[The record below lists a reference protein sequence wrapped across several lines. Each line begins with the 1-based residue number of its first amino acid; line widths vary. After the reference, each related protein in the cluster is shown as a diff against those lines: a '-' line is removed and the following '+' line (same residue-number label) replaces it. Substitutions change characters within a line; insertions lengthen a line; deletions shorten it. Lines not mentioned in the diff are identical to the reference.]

1 MPKFQIFPEK
11 EKYNLPLW
19 QTPSFNFFLIGI
31 FITLGI
37 LAIYFVREKPFVSFV
52 LSLVIVFGLAFSGIF
67 LGFFVLKAFEKAS
80 EINLLKTRFLSIV
93 ADQMRPPITAIK
105 WVLTF
110 LRREKNLANDETF
123 QAYLEEVDLAEKRI
137 SRLVKNITTAL
148 AIDEDRLFFQKQ
160 KISLEEILKTV
171 IERLSNFA
179 QERRVKIKTHFE
191 KVPEINQDPAK
202 VDIIFENLLD
212 NAIRHS
218 KKTGGEVSISLKQE
232 RGKILVEFQDNGIG
246 IPEEEA
252 SYVFQMFFKAS
263 NIDVTTQGT
272 GLGLY
277 ICKRLLEKMGGE
289 ITFESKK
296 DVGTTF
302 RVYFP
307 IK

>member
-1 MPKFQIFPEK
+1 MPKIKFFPERD
-11 EKYNLPLW
+11 KYNLPLW

-31 FITLGI
+31 FICLGI
-37 LAIYFVREKPFVSFV
+37 LAVYFVREKPFVSIL
-52 LSLVIVFGLAFSGIF
+52 LSWIIVFGMALVGIF

-80 EINLLKTRFLSIV
+80 EVSLLKTRFLSIV

-110 LRREKNLANDETF
+110 LRREKKLAQDETF

-148 AIDEDRLFFQKQ
+148 AIDEDRIFFQKQ
-160 KISLEEILKTV
+160 KISVEEILKTV
-171 IERLSNFA
+171 IERLSSFA
-179 QERRVKIKTHFE
+179 QERKVKIKTHFE
-191 KVPEINQDPAK
+191 KVPEINQDPGK
-202 VDIIFENLLD
+202 LDIIFENLLD

-218 KKTGGEVSISLKQE
+218 KKTGGEVNVVLKQSK
-232 RGKILVEFQDNGIG
+232 GKVLVEFQDNGIG

-289 ITFESKK
+289 IDFESKK